1 MSSFVFI
8 ISEMNHKRMATF
20 FFVSLAILLSSC
32 SEAVHANSP
41 TENVSAKP
49 VSLYQ
54 GTDLH
59 FLSPSLTDHGF
70 FFQNLIK
77 NADGKASYYGPEV
90 VDAFLSDVKKDKPDV
105 LVLSGDLT
113 FNGEKQSHLDLVD
126 KLTALQKD
134 GIQPLV
140 IPGNHDIANS
150 DAAKFTGDTYELVS
164 SVTKEEFR
172 KLYWSFGPEK
182 AFSVDED
189 SFSYVYHLRKDLWLL
204 FLDADSNGT
213 NKISDETF
221 EWATEALK
229 EAKKNNAQV
238 ISVSHETLLA
248 QNPLFSSRYNVNRSA
263 DLAPI
268 YEDNGV
274 FLNLSG
280 HMHIQHQATEKTLTD
295 ATLSSLL
302 VTPNQYA
309 EIHYDGHALTYATKE
324 VPVKE
329 WAIEKGLTDQN
340 LLDFH
345 TYSRKFFHDSDAAN
359 VNFMLANDY
368 YSTSDHDA
376 MVETFCTLNANYFG
390 GIPTDLAPLEQGIN
404 LWLASEYRYRNYIQ
418 KITQDCSTD
427 YRHFSLSR

>member
-1 MSSFVFI
+1 MG
-8 ISEMNHKRMATF
+8 TF
-20 FFVSLAILLSSC
+20 FFVSLALSLFSC
-32 SEAVHANSP
+32 SQAVQANSP
-41 TENVSAKP
+41 TETVSEKP
-49 VSLYQ
+49 ISLYQ

-59 FLSPSLTDHGF
+59 FLSPSLTDRGF
-70 FFQNLIK
+70 FYQNLIK

-126 KLTALQKD
+126 KLTVLKQE

-140 IPGNHDIANS
+140 IPGNHDVANN
-150 DAAKFTGDTYELVS
+150 DAAKFSGDTFERVS

-172 KLYWSFGPEK
+172 KLYWSFGPLE
-182 AFSVDED
+182 AASVDEE

-213 NKISDETF
+213 NTINEETF
-221 EWATEALK
+221 EWVTKALK
-229 EAKKNNAQV
+229 EAKKSKAQV
-238 ISVSHETLLA
+238 ISVTHETLLA
-248 QNPLFSSRYNVNRSA
+248 QNPLFSSRYNVNRSS
-263 DLAPI
+263 DLAPL

-280 HMHIQHQATEKTLTD
+280 HMHIQHQATEKTITD

-309 EIHYDGHALTYATKE
+309 QIHYDGKALTYATKK

-329 WAIEKGLTDQN
+329 WAVENGLTDEN
-340 LLDFH
+340 LLEFS
-345 TYSRKFFHDSDAAN
+345 TYSRKFFHDSDEAN

-376 MVETFCTLNANYFG
+376 MVESFCTLNANYFG
-390 GIPTDLAPLEQGIN
+390 GIPTDLAPLEQGIK

-418 KITQDCSTD
+418 KITSDCSTD
-427 YRHFSLSR
+427 YQHFSLA